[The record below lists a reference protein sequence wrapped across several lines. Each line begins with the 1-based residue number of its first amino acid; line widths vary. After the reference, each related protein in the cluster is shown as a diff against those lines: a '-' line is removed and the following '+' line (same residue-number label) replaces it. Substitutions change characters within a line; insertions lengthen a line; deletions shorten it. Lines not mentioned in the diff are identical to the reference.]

1 MAGERVGVAGVGAA
15 SVASILTYRFLF
27 LFVAFGLASL
37 GCSSLRFCSIFLPRA
52 AGNYKRI

>member
-52 AGNYKRI
+52 AGN